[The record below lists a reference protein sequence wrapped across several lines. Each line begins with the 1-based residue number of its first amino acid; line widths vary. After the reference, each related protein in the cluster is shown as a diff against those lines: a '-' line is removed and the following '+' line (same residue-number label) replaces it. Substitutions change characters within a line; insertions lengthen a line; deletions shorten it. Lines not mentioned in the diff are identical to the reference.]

1 MTSTKGVVQTLETW
15 FNPSKD
21 KTLGDIFP
29 PARVLVEE
37 FFGTYIGVAGSRNL
51 VELSRCS
58 QIVDKHIL
66 LW

>member
-1 MTSTKGVVQTLETW
+1 MVNEMGANLGDLVQ
-15 FNPSKD
+15 SQQSQR
-21 KTLGDIFP
+21 TLGDIFP